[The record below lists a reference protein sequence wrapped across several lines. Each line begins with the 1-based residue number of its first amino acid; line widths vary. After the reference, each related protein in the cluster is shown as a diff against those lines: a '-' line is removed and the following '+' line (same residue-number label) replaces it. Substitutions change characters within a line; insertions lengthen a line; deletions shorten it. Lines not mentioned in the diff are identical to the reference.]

1 MFALTPIL
9 RRTGLLNRPERD
21 FFDRFFADFALPSIA
36 FEDTEWMPAFDV
48 SETDKELIIK
58 GEVPGMDKK
67 DINITVSD
75 GMLTIRGEKKHEK
88 KEENE
93 QYHRVERRY
102 GAFSRT
108 MRLPHE
114 VEADKVDATY
124 KEGVLSI
131 RLPKSEA
138 VEPKKIEIKT

>member
-9 RRTGLLNRPERD
+9 RRTGLLNRSERD

-48 SETDKELIIK
+48 SETDKELIVK

>member
-9 RRTGLLNRPERD
+9 RGTGSPGRPERD
-21 FFDRFFADFALPSIA
+21 FFDRFFSDFSLPSTA
-36 FEDTEWMPAFDV
+36 FEDTEWVPAFDV
-48 SETDKELIIK
+48 SETDKELIVK
-58 GEVPGMDKK
+58 AEVPGMDKK

-75 GMLTIRGEKKHEK
+75 GILTIEGEKKHEK
-88 KEENE
+88 KEDNE

-102 GAFSRT
+102 GTFSRT
-108 MRLPHE
+108 VRLPDE

-124 KEGVLSI
+124 KDGVLNI

-138 VEPKKIEIKT
+138 VHPRKIEIKG

>member
-36 FEDTEWMPAFDV
+36 FEDTEWMPAFDM
-48 SETDKELIIK
+48 SETDKELIVK

>member
-48 SETDKELIIK
+48 SETDKELIVK

-93 QYHRVERRY
+93 QYHHVERRY

>member
-36 FEDTEWMPAFDV
+36 FEDTEWMPAFDM
-48 SETDKELIIK
+48 SETDKELIVK

-108 MRLPHE
+108 IRLPHE

>member
-9 RRTGLLNRPERD
+9 RRTGLLNCPERD

-48 SETDKELIIK
+48 SETDKELIVK

-93 QYHRVERRY
+93 HYHRVERRY

>member
-48 SETDKELIIK
+48 SETDKELIVK